1 MHIPRGGARIGELA
15 SIAPGGPGGPDQW
28 AARKERSAICSLS
41 PRVRLCTLP
50 LFHYFFMSFFY
61 PKKYFLKVK
70 KIDISNMQILES
82 SRPIMKCEHF
92 LSLILHFQVDIS
104 TQKQALGNI
113 SKFTAS
119 VCARVRVWV
128 CVCGCEWKPKHVCV
142 CRCVR
147 VFCVRVCV
155 KCVRDLTV
163 DFPFYSVC
171 ALFFLFLF
179 LFFFLFWRVGQRF
192 VIIISF

>member
-128 CVCGCEWKPKHVCV
+128 CVWVWVETEARVRVQVCARFLCPCV
-142 CRCVR
+142 C
-147 VFCVRVCV
+147 
-155 KCVRDLTV
+155 
-163 DFPFYSVC
+163 
-171 ALFFLFLF
+171 
-179 LFFFLFWRVGQRF
+179 
-192 VIIISF
+192 